1 MTRPEQLE
9 RSLRRFA
16 RVEKLLD
23 EARVALEQGS
33 ESVDQIVGDLIFEA
47 LSWESDL
54 TSDRAYLPLRF
65 GHGPRSQA

>member
-1 MTRPEQLE
+1 M
-9 RSLRRFA
+9 
-16 RVEKLLD
+16 EKLLD